1 MLIKLSDHFT
11 YKRLLKFVVS
21 PIIMMIFTSIYSV
34 VDGFFISNFGG
45 IYGFTAVNLVFPVL
59 MICSAIGFM
68 IGSGGSALVSKTMG
82 ENKNQLANQY
92 FSMLAGI
99 VVVVGVC
106 LAILGCVFIKQ
117 ISIWLGAEGEVLPEA
132 ITYGRIMFLS
142 LPAFMLQNFFQS
154 FFITAEKPQ
163 LGLYII
169 IGAGVTNILL
179 DATFVALLGL
189 GIKGAAI
196 ATAISQ
202 TIGGVLPLIYFFS
215 KNSSALR
222 FVKTKLYVK
231 EFLVSL
237 LNGSS
242 EFLTNVSLS
251 IVSIVYNFKLLKLL
265 GNNGVSAYGFV
276 MYVSFIFIAVFIGYS
291 MGVASP
297 VGYHFG
303 AKNKIELKNLFTKS
317 IKIIG
322 IISVTM
328 FILAQVFAVPVS
340 KLFVGYD
347 KELLNLSINAF
358 KKYSIGFLFVGI
370 NIFGSAFFTALNNG
384 VVSGVLSIL
393 RTLVFSLA
401 SVLLLPIWLNVTG
414 IWYSNAVAEF
424 VSLIVTVITFI
435 SLSKK
440 YGY

>member
-1 MLIKLSDHFT
+1 M
-11 YKRLLKFVVS
+11 
-21 PIIMMIFTSIYSV
+21 
-34 VDGFFISNFGG
+34 
-45 IYGFTAVNLVFPVL
+45 
-59 MICSAIGFM
+59 
-68 IGSGGSALVSKTMG
+68 
-82 ENKNQLANQY
+82 
-92 FSMLAGI
+92 
-99 VVVVGVC
+99 
-106 LAILGCVFIKQ
+106 FIKQ

-154 FFITAEKPQ
+154 FFITAEKPK

-169 IGAGVTNILL
+169 LGAGVTNILL

-231 EFLVSL
+231 EFLLSL

-303 AKNKIELKNLFTKS
+303 AKNKSELKNLFTKS

-347 KELLNLSINAF
+347 EELLTLSIDAF

-384 VVSGVLSIL
+384 VVSGVLSTL